1 MVEVQICE
9 FDARLSGLLS
19 NGLGL
24 CALLR
29 YHGYIIEVFS

>member
-9 FDARLSGLLS
+9 FDAWFPALFS

-24 CALLR
+24 LALLG
-29 YHGYIIEVFS
+29 YHGYITYNV